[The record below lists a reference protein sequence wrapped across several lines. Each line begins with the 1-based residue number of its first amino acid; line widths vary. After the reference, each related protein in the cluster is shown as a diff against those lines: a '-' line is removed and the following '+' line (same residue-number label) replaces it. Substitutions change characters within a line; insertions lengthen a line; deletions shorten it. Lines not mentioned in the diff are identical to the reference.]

1 MKQFKLF
8 DDLQEQHLV
17 SIFNDRQTIALQGM
31 SKKIPKIVRFL
42 ITDKFDD
49 NFINSA
55 NTIWKFY
62 YSGQTESID
71 FSKFSENETTLF
83 KFFMIAFIQKNTPS
97 HLSKKFYSFN
107 FLINHLKI
115 KRFF

>member
-42 ITDKFDD
+42 I
-49 NFINSA
+49 A
-55 NTIWKFY
+55 
-62 YSGQTESID
+62 
-71 FSKFSENETTLF
+71 
-83 KFFMIAFIQKNTPS
+83 
-97 HLSKKFYSFN
+97 
-107 FLINHLKI
+107 
-115 KRFF
+115 